1 MLVGKGFGEASM
13 GITAGRG
20 IDGAGLTERR
30 DEEKDDLRLWLT
42 MLGGF
47 IGKAIEV
54 GVPGA
59 EGTGEPMGALVLLS
73 PGTASRT
80 ANWAR

>member
-1 MLVGKGFGEASM
+1 MTLILVGRGFGDASI
-13 GITAGRG
+13 GITAGNG

-47 IGKAIEV
+47 MGNAMEV

-59 EGTGEPMGALVLLS
+59 EGTGEPIGALVLLS

-80 ANWAR
+80 AS

>member
-1 MLVGKGFGEASM
+1 MLVGRGFGDASI
-13 GITAGRG
+13 GITAGNG

-30 DEEKDDLRLWLT
+30 DEEKDDRRLWLT

-47 IGKAIEV
+47 MGKAIEV

-59 EGTGEPMGALVLLS
+59 EGTGEPIGALVLLR

-80 ANWAR
+80 AN